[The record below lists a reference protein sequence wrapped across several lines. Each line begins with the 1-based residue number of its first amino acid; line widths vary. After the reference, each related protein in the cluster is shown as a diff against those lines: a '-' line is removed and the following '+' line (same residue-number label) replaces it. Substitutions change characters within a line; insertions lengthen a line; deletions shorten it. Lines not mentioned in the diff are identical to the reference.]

1 MQNHA
6 LPRQEQ
12 HFRSRRPLRNIRA
25 VKIGIPLGGVH
36 PGLWRDLTVRAEEL
50 GFESVWLPE
59 HLVLPAAMSGS
70 PHHGADHPP
79 IPPQTPMYDA
89 TTYLA
94 YLAGQTSTIRFGTY
108 VYNIGLRHPFVSA
121 RAATTLD
128 IVSAGRFEF
137 GIGASWLREEWDAL
151 GLDFAT
157 RGARVDEA
165 LQVCRALWTE
175 PTVEH
180 HGRFFDFD
188 AVAFEP
194 KPVQPGGPPV
204 HVGGDGLPALRRT
217 ARFGAGWIPMNH
229 TLEQIPGSLQRLS
242 ELWDEHGRSGRP
254 EVTTAAPADTP
265 DDLQRAGDAGIDRLI
280 VMPWRRT
287 REALDGIARF
297 ADDVLAPAADRVG

>member
-1 MQNHA
+1 M
-6 LPRQEQ
+6 
-12 HFRSRRPLRNIRA
+12 
-25 VKIGIPLGGVH
+25 KIGIPLGGVH
-36 PGLWRDLTVRAEEL
+36 PGLGRELTIRAEEL
-50 GFESVWLPE
+50 GYESVWLPE
-59 HLVLPAAMSGS
+59 HLVLPATMSGS
-70 PHHGADHPP
+70 PHHGDSHPP

-89 TTYLA
+89 IAYLA

-121 RAATTLD
+121 RAAATLD
-128 IVSAGRFEF
+128 IVSGGRFDF
-137 GIGASWLREEWDAL
+137 GIGASWLREEWDAV

-188 AVAFEP
+188 PVAFEP

-204 HVGGDGLPALRRT
+204 HVGGDGMAALRRT
-217 ARFGAGWIPMNH
+217 ARVGAGWIPMNH
-229 TLEQIPGSLQRLS
+229 TLDQLPGSLQTLS
-242 ELWDEHGRSGRP
+242 ALWAEHGRSGKP
-254 EVTTAAPADTP
+254 EVTTSAPVGTP
-265 DDLQRAGDAGIDRLI
+265 DDIERAADAGIDRLI

-297 ADDVLAPAADRVG
+297 ADQVMAPAADRAGPT

>member
-1 MQNHA
+1 MK
-6 LPRQEQ
+6 
-12 HFRSRRPLRNIRA
+12 F
-25 VKIGIPLGGVH
+25 GIPLGGVH

-50 GFESVWLPE
+50 GYESVWLPE
-59 HLVLPAAMSGS
+59 HLVLPASMSGS
-70 PHHGADHPP
+70 PHQGDDHPP

-89 TTYLA
+89 IAYLSYLA
-94 YLAGQTSTIRFGTY
+94 ALTSTIRLGTY

-121 RAATTLD
+121 RAAATLD
-128 IVSAGRFEF
+128 IVSSGRFDF
-137 GIGASWLREEWDAL
+137 GVGASWLREEWDAV

-175 PTVEH
+175 PAVAH

-194 KPVQPGGPPV
+194 KPVQPGGPPLL
-204 HVGGDGLPALRRT
+204 VGGDGVPALRRV

-229 TLEQIPGSLQRLS
+229 TLEQLPGSLLKLAA
-242 ELWDEHGRSGRP
+242 LWTEHDRAGRP
-254 EVTTAAPADTP
+254 QVTTSAPAGSPADV
-265 DDLQRAGDAGIDRLI
+265 QRAADAGIDRLI

-297 ADDVLAPAADRVG
+297 ADEVMAPSAAAAG